1 MMFLNLLINALKLK
15 KAGVSAKKVNNTEIE
30 SENSMK
36 LNDDSCDTID
46 Q

>member
-15 KAGVSAKKVNNTEIE
+15 KAGVSAEIVNNSEIE
-30 SENSMK
+30 FENSMK
-36 LNDDSCDTID
+36 LNDDSCDNID